1 MSGQGP
7 EAAAE
12 RHHGGHPS
20 MPDGNSMSETVS
32 GPVAFIGL
40 GNMGTPMSRRLVEA
54 GIDVVGFDPAESA
67 RAALVSAGGRVADT
81 AAAAVTGAEYVIL
94 MLPTSAIVEAV
105 LGDEAVLA
113 ELVPGTVVVD
123 MSSSEPESTQR
134 LSAALAERKILLV
147 DAPVSG
153 GVAGANAGTLALIA
167 GGPAEA
173 IARVAGLLAPLGR
186 LQHVGASGAGHAV
199 KAINNLMSAIHLLGS
214 SEGVAIGQRFGV
226 DPAVLIDTIN
236 ISSGRSASTELKFPK
251 FILPGTYDSG
261 FAMTL
266 MVKDIRIATGL
277 AAAVGAQTPL
287 SERAVE
293 LWAAALGDLGPGS
306 DQTDIARWAGVT
318 HDTDPA

>member
-1 MSGQGP
+1 M
-7 EAAAE
+7 
-12 RHHGGHPS
+12 
-20 MPDGNSMSETVS
+20 N

-40 GNMGTPMSRRLVEA
+40 GNMGRPMSRRLVEA
-54 GIDVVGFDPAESA
+54 GVDVIGFDPAESA

-81 AAAAVTGAEYVIL
+81 AAAAVAGAGFVIL

-105 LGDEAVLA
+105 LGDAAVLA
-113 ELVPGTVVVD
+113 ELRPGTVVID

-134 LSAALAERKILLV
+134 LSAALAEREITLV

-153 GVAGANAGTLALIA
+153 GVPGANAGTLALIA
-167 GGPAEA
+167 GGPDAA
-173 IARVAGLLAPLGR
+173 VASVAGLLAPLGR

-226 DPAVLIDTIN
+226 DPKVLIDTIN
-236 ISSGRSASTELKFPK
+236 ISSGRSASTELKFPR

-261 FAMTL
+261 FAMSL
-266 MVKDIRIATGL
+266 MVKDIRIAQGL
-277 AAAVGAQTPL
+277 AAAVGAHVPL

-293 LWAAALGDLGPGS
+293 LWAAASGDLGPGA
-306 DQTDIARWAGVT
+306 DQTDIARWIGDRT
-318 HDTDPA
+318 TDPA